1 MRYPIVIL
9 LCLILSTSW
18 AQNKEFENSS
28 ITISAQINQEND
40 SLKLV
45 QNAQEKERK
54 EALYKAIKYEAVNTS
69 KDFPKAALMEP
80 YNIRIT
86 TSTTTSLVFPTKI
99 VAIDRGLDNILSKKV
114 DGVENVLK
122 IKAST
127 EFSRPSNLTVITEDG
142 RIYTF
147 TVVFEDFTEQYV
159 VDMRKLENAMSGSFS
174 QSSNNYGSGIT
185 FNSTGMNS
193 TMIENLSKTVLS
205 KKTKVLDKE
214 REHNIKMFVKQI
226 FVKDGIVFFPVQI
239 LNQGEMQYDIDLV
252 KFFVRDKKKVKR
264 TVSQVLELEPLYV
277 YNDKEGIER
286 KKSLTQVFAFDKFTL
301 TKDKKMDIILY
312 EKNGG
317 RNITCTLKYRE
328 INKAEY
334 LN

>member
-1 MRYPIVIL
+1 MRYSIVIV
-9 LCLILSTSW
+9 LCLTLSISW

-28 ITISAQINQEND
+28 ITISAQINQEQD
-40 SLKLV
+40 SLKLA
-45 QNAQEKERK
+45 NDALEEERK
-54 EALYKAIKYEAVNTS
+54 EALYKAIKYEAINTS
-69 KDFPKAALMEP
+69 QEIPKAALMQP

-99 VAIDRGLDNILSKKV
+99 VTIDRGLDNILSKKV

-122 IKAST
+122 IKASS
-127 EFSRPSNLTVITEDG
+127 EFPRPSNLTVITEDG

-147 TVVFEDFTEQYV
+147 TVVYEEFTEQYV
-159 VDMRKLENAMSGSFS
+159 VDMRKLDNRMSSSFS
-174 QSSNNYGSGIT
+174 ESSSNYGSGIT
-185 FNSTGMNS
+185 FNNTGMNS
-193 TMIENLSKTVLS
+193 TIIENLSKMVLS
-205 KKTKVLDKE
+205 KKTKVLDRE

-239 LNQGEMQYDIDLV
+239 LNQGEMQYDIDLI
-252 KFFVRDKKKVKR
+252 KFFIRDKKKLKR

-277 YNDKEGIER
+277 YNDQEGIER